1 MGSQALIYSFVAR
14 GTVVLAEYT
23 AFSGNFS
30 TIAVQCLQKLPA
42 TNNKFTY
49 TCDRH
54 TFNYLVDEGFTY
66 LVVADEEFGREIIFA
81 FLERVKEDFKRR
93 YAGGKADLATAHSL
107 DRDYGPKLRDHMQ
120 FCVDHPEEMNKIS
133 KIKSQVAEVKGIMM
147 DNIEKVLDRGT
158 QIELLVDRTDQLRD
172 QADTFQRT
180 GRKLRR
186 KMWFQNMKVKL
197 IVLAIIIVI
206 AIIIWLSI
214 CKGFVCHSS
223 SSSSST
229 KAPSP
234 TARRLFMYVP
244 AEMLN

>member
-1 MGSQALIYSFVAR
+1 LKMGSQALIYSFVAR

-107 DRDYGPKLRDHMQ
+107 DKDYGPKLRDHMQ

-223 SSSSST
+223 SSST
-229 KAPSP
+229 KAQSP
-234 TARRLFMYVP
+234 ASRRLLMYVP